1 LTYNPSM
8 KKLLLLLILSVGFT
22 NYSFA
27 GVEDISLKCKGG
39 QISTVWIKGGEK
51 YTIPENN
58 VVKVD
63 WTHPSNPQ
71 ENKGNMFVI
80 GESSNSVKVSFDIGF
95 RYSNLLEDGVYKLY
109 DTEPTSYWFSKE
121 LSLDG
126 KKGKSSFWVKRED
139 GQIWRLRWEI
149 EADRP
154 LDYKYNNYRTPDNA
168 TIIRDLG
175 TFMPKYNGCEKF
187 TQLF

>member
-1 LTYNPSM
+1 M

-27 GVEDISLKCKGG
+27 GVEDISLKCSGG
-39 QISTVWIKGGEK
+39 QITTVWIKGGEK

-63 WTHPSNPQ
+63 WTHSSNPPK
-71 ENKGNMFVI
+71 NKGNMFII
-80 GESSNSVKVSFDIGF
+80 GKSSNSVKVSFDIGF
-95 RYSNLLEDGVYKLY
+95 RYSNLLEDGVYKLS
-109 DTEPTSYWFSKE
+109 DTKPTSYWFSKE

-126 KKGKSSFWVKRED
+126 KKGESSFWVGRED
-139 GQIWRLRWEI
+139 GQIWRARWEI

-154 LDYKYNNYRTPDNA
+154 LDYKYSHYRTPDNA
-168 TIIRDLG
+168 KIIRDLG
-175 TFMPKYNGCEKF
+175 IFMPEYNGCKKF